1 MIYIN
6 NESKVVYNNI
16 NIIPLLCVG
25 SNSIYN
31 ITDIEVTEGEVL
43 FKEGVHTGSF
53 KTDIAPEYG
62 VKYELTFTP
71 QAFNSNM
78 WLLSCRYTNSNG
90 NTFNANLMQYETYIR
105 YGGFNF
111 TNVND
116 KVTVEGIGTYTVGTE
131 MTSGFCFTKENES
144 TDKITIYGNG
154 LQADYQSQNKYGLE
168 SSSKSNFEISQV
180 SSSGKP
186 NAMRVKSFVATDI
199 STGRKIRE
207 FVFRKVGDY
216 IRMFDKVTGKYYEYS
231 GSMSDLEFIPA
242 PQTSVEMSYT
252 QRSDISYLRS
262 CTIDEE
268 NKTFNLQFNIGQ
280 RYTLDDFVTT
290 TYRISNA
297 KDITLTITLQ
307 YIKPDKYTNTQSYIR
322 GLLYIDNNSKGFD
335 GSGATLTK
343 AITFTDNDEHVIN
356 VKFSKYSEKGG
367 STDGLAKVIL
377 TY

>member
-6 NESKVVYNNI
+6 NESKIVYNNI
-16 NIIPLLCVG
+16 NIIPLFCVG

-31 ITDIEVTEGEVL
+31 ITDIGVTEGEVL
-43 FKEGVHTGSF
+43 FKEGVHKGSF
-53 KTDIAPEYG
+53 MTDIAPEYG

-71 QAFNSNM
+71 QVFNSNM
-78 WLLSCRYTNSNG
+78 WLLNCRYTNSNG
-90 NTFNANLMQYETYIR
+90 NTFNANLMQYDTYIR
-105 YGGFNF
+105 YGGFNL
-111 TNVND
+111 TNVNQ

-131 MTSGFCFTKENES
+131 MTSGFCFTNVNES

-154 LQADYQSQNKYGLE
+154 LQADYQSPNKYGLE

-180 SSSGKP
+180 SSSGKA

-216 IRMFDKVTGKYYEYS
+216 IRMFDKITGKYYEYS
-231 GSMSDLEFIPA
+231 GSMSDLEFI

-262 CTIDEE
+262 CTIDQE
-268 NKTFNLQFNIGQ
+268 NKTFNLQFNISQ
-280 RYTLDDFVTT
+280 NYTLDNFVTT

-297 KDITLTITLQ
+297 KDIPLTVTLQ
-307 YIKPDKYTNTQSYIR
+307 YIKPDKYTHTQSYINGR
-322 GLLYIDNNSKGFD
+322 LYIDNEYKSFD
-335 GSGATLTK
+335 GSGVELTK
-343 AITFTDNDEHVIN
+343 AITFTDNDEHVID
-356 VKFSKYSEKGG
+356 VKFSKYAEKRS

>member
-6 NESKVVYNNI
+6 NESKIVYNNI
-16 NIIPLLCVG
+16 NIIPLFCVG

-31 ITDIEVTEGEVL
+31 ITDIGVTEGEVL
-43 FKEGVHTGSF
+43 FKEGVHKGSF
-53 KTDIAPEYG
+53 MTDIAPEYG

-71 QAFNSNM
+71 QVFNSNM
-78 WLLSCRYTNSNG
+78 WLLNCRYTNSNG
-90 NTFNANLMQYETYIR
+90 NTFNANLMQYDTYIR
-105 YGGFNF
+105 YGGFNL
-111 TNVND
+111 TNVNQ

-131 MTSGFCFTKENES
+131 MTSGFCFTNVNES

-154 LQADYQSQNKYGLE
+154 LQADYQSPNKYGLE

-180 SSSGKP
+180 SSSGKA

-216 IRMFDKVTGKYYEYS
+216 IRMFDKITGKYYEYS
-231 GSMSDLEFIPA
+231 GSMSDLEFI

-262 CTIDEE
+262 CTIDQE
-268 NKTFNLQFNIGQ
+268 NKTFNLQFNISQ
-280 RYTLDDFVTT
+280 NYTLDDFVTT

-297 KDITLTITLQ
+297 KNIPLTVTLQ
-307 YIKPDKYTNTQSYIR
+307 YIKPDKYTHTQSYINGR
-322 GLLYIDNNSKGFD
+322 LYIDNSGKSFD
-335 GSGATLTK
+335 GSGVELTK
-343 AITFTDNDEHVIN
+343 AITFTDNDEHVID
-356 VKFSKYSEKGG
+356 VKFSKYSEKRS

>member
-6 NESKVVYNNI
+6 NESKIVYSNI
-16 NIIPLLCVG
+16 NIIPIFCVG

-31 ITDIEVTEGEVL
+31 ITDIGVTEGEVL
-43 FKEGVHTGSF
+43 FKEGVHKGSF
-53 KTDIAPEYG
+53 MTDIAPEYG

-71 QAFNSNM
+71 QVFNSNM

-90 NTFNANLMQYETYIR
+90 NTFNANLMQYDTYIR
-105 YGGFNF
+105 YGGFNL
-111 TNVND
+111 TNVNQ

-154 LQADYQSQNKYGLE
+154 LQADYQSPNKYGLE

-180 SSSGKP
+180 SSSGKA

-231 GSMSDLEFIPA
+231 GSMSDLEFIQ
-242 PQTSVEMSYT
+242 QTSVDMSYT

-262 CTIDEE
+262 CTIDQE
-268 NKTFNLQFNIGQ
+268 NKTFNLQFNISQ
-280 RYTLDDFVTT
+280 NYILDNFVTT

-297 KDITLTITLQ
+297 KDIALTVTLQ
-307 YIKPDKYTNTQSYIR
+307 YIKPDKYTHTQSYIN
-322 GLLYIDNNSKGFD
+322 GKLYIDNEYKSFD
-335 GSGATLTK
+335 GSGVELTK
-343 AITFTDNDEHVIN
+343 VITFTDNDEHVID
-356 VKFSKYSEKGG
+356 VKFSKYAEKR
-367 STDGLAKVIL
+367 STTDGLAKVIL

>member
-6 NESKVVYNNI
+6 NESKIVYNNV
-16 NIIPLLCVG
+16 NIIPISCVG

-43 FKEGVHTGSF
+43 FKEGVHKGSF
-53 KTDIAPEYG
+53 MTDIAPEYG

-90 NTFNANLMQYETYIR
+90 NTFNANLMQYEAYIR
-105 YGGFNF
+105 YGGFNY
-111 TNVND
+111 TNIND

-131 MTSGFCFTKENES
+131 LTSGFSFTKENES

-154 LQADYQSQNKYGLE
+154 LQADYQSPNKYGLE

-207 FVFRKVGDY
+207 FVFRKIGDY

-231 GSMSDLEFIPA
+231 GSMSDLEFIPTL
-242 PQTSVEMSYT
+242 QTSVEMSYT

-262 CTIDEE
+262 CTIDQE
-268 NKTFNLQFNIGQ
+268 NKTFNLQFNISQ
-280 RYTLDDFVTT
+280 PYILDKFVTT

-297 KDITLTITLQ
+297 KDIALTVTLQ
-307 YIKPDKYTNTQSYIR
+307 YIKPDKYTHTQSYID
-322 GLLYIDNNSKGFD
+322 GVIYIDNELKYFD
-335 GSGATLTK
+335 GSGTVLTK
-343 AITFTDNDEHVIN
+343 SITFTDNDEHVID
-356 VKFSKYSEKGG
+356 VKFSKYAEKKN

>member
-6 NESKVVYNNI
+6 NESKIVYRND
-16 NIIPLLCVG
+16 NIIPLFYVG

-43 FKEGVHTGSF
+43 FKEGVHNGSF
-53 KTDIAPEYG
+53 MTDISPEYG

-90 NTFNANLMQYETYIR
+90 NTFNANLMQYDTYIR
-105 YGGFNF
+105 YGGFNY
-111 TNVND
+111 TNLNQ
-116 KVTVEGIGTYTVGTE
+116 KVTVKGIGTYTVGTE

-154 LQADYQSQNKYGLE
+154 LQADYQSPNKYGLE

-180 SSSGKP
+180 SSLGKA

-231 GSMSDLEFIPA
+231 DSMSDLEFI

-262 CTIDEE
+262 CTIDQE
-268 NKTFNLQFNIGQ
+268 NKTFNLQFNISQ
-280 RYTLDDFVTT
+280 NYTLDNFVTT

-297 KDITLTITLQ
+297 KDIALTVTLQ
-307 YIKPDKYTNTQSYIR
+307 YIKPDKYTNTQRYIN
-322 GLLYIDNNSKGFD
+322 GQLYIDNRSNSFD
-335 GSGATLTK
+335 SSGVELTK
-343 AITFTDNDEHVIN
+343 VITFTDNDEHVID
-356 VKFSKYSEKGG
+356 VKFSKYSEKR
-367 STDGLAKVIL
+367 STTDGLAKVIL